1 MAERTDASRTT
12 ERVVKSEPSDLSES
26 STSSRSI
33 VVRFLMEHLMFR
45 ASTVTS
51 LLAITFSG
59 YSLWESSLK
68 HSDLKVFVAPVIRY
82 ASPYQNSNFEAFA
95 VPLTVTN
102 EGARTGTIMSMGLEV
117 SDGKRSKR
125 FYSADLGQWS
135 IEKARTGDFRPFV
148 PIPLPGRSSYT
159 EVILFHA
166 RTDESVLQIVD
177 DAGNFNFK
185 ITLDATLNENFGPL
199 DRYLR
204 KDPQPVS
211 FEMVLPA
218 LDHRAFTSG
227 SGTVALHQKD
237 WQSTMQVD

>member
-1 MAERTDASRTT
+1 MAEGTGTARTT
-12 ERVVKSEPSDLSES
+12 ERIVKSAPPDLSES
-26 STSSRSI
+26 ATSSRSI
-33 VVRFLMEHLMFR
+33 FARFFTEHLMLH
-45 ASTVTS
+45 ASSITS
-51 LLAITFSG
+51 ILALTFSG

-82 ASPYQNSNFEAFA
+82 ASPYQNSNFEVFA
-95 VPLTVTN
+95 VPLTISN

-125 FYSADLGQWS
+125 FFSADFGQWS

-159 EVILFHA
+159 EVVMFQA
-166 RTDESVLQIVD
+166 RTDETVMQIVE
-177 DAGNFNFK
+177 DAGNFTF
-185 ITLDATLNENFGPL
+185 TLSLDAALNESFGPI

-204 KDPQPVS
+204 KDPQPLS
-211 FEMVLPA
+211 FEMVLPE

-237 WQSTMQVD
+237 WRSTVQPD

>member
-1 MAERTDASRTT
+1 MAERTSQTT
-12 ERVVKSEPSDLSES
+12 ERVVRSEPSVLSES
-26 STSSRSI
+26 SSSARSI
-33 VVRFLMEHLMFR
+33 VVRFLMEHLMFK
-45 ASTVTS
+45 ASS
-51 LLAITFSG
+51 LMSVLALTFSG

-68 HSDLKVFVAPVIRY
+68 HSDLKVFVAPIARY

-125 FYSADLGQWS
+125 FFSADVGQRS

-166 RTDESVLQIVD
+166 RSDEPVMQIVE
-177 DAGNFNFK
+177 DAGSFK
-185 ITLDATLNENFGPL
+185 FKLTLDATLNENFGVL

-204 KDPQPVS
+204 KDPQPVT
-211 FEMVLPA
+211 FEMVLPE
-218 LDHRAFTSG
+218 LDRRAFTSG

-237 WQSTMQVD
+237 WQSTMQLD